1 MNTTKKTL
9 LIVVALTLCATALYA
24 GRFQPG
30 FVHEERQ
37 CFRFGGRVEG
47 RTPRIG
53 CEAIVHSPARRDAL
67 VRYVETSGSRNGY
80 QAGEDLVLFSLPAGK
95 CAWLH
100 GETP

>member
-37 CFRFGGRVEG
+37 CWRFGGRLAPARVV
-47 RTPRIG
+47 
-53 CEAIVHSPARRDAL
+53 CDAIVHYPARRDAL
-67 VRYVETSGSRNGY
+67 VRYEETSGSRNGY
-80 QAGEDLVLFSLPAGK
+80 QAGEDLVIFSLPAGK
-95 CAWLH
+95 CGWLH